1 MILEIPKEE
10 LQMSKLTTRT
20 WKLYDLLKTNTER
33 WMTQREIYEV
43 LKGEYPIWDGVGD
56 FHNTIARQEI
66 ASDIREL
73 NDSDIIQKIIL
84 TNTLGVKIANEVEY
98 KDYSVRKWKSIK
110 GMIKRLAYKDNKAK
124 LNGQMKLV
132 FGDSIARDFYET
144 FKTEEEET
152 KHQLDRV
159 VDIFNSDGLTVA
171 FQIEIWRIIDN
182 LKEWGDYRDDMT
194 DDDLADFYQDLYY
207 QGVL

>member
-98 KDYSVRKWKSIK
+98 KDYSIRKWKSIK

>member
-144 FKTEEEET
+144 FKTEEET

-159 VDIFNSDGLTVA
+159 VDIFNSDGLTLA

>member
-73 NDSDIIQKIIL
+73 NDSEIIQKIIL

-144 FKTEEEET
+144 FKTEEET

>member
-1 MILEIPKEE
+1 
-10 LQMSKLTTRT
+10 MSKLTTRT

-73 NDSDIIQKIIL
+73 NDSEIIQKIIL

-144 FKTEEEET
+144 FKTEEET

>member
-144 FKTEEEET
+144 FKTEEET

>member
-1 MILEIPKEE
+1 
-10 LQMSKLTTRT
+10 MSKLTTRT

-144 FKTEEEET
+144 FKTEEET

>member
-144 FKTEEEET
+144 FKTEEET

-182 LKEWGDYRDDMT
+182 LKEWGDYRDDMS